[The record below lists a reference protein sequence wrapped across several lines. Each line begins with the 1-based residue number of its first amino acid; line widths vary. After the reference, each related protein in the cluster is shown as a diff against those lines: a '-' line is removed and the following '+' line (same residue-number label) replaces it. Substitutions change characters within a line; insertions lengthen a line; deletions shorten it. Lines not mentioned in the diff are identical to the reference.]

1 MIVRQLRPDKVN
13 IMRMEVSL
21 IWLVMVTSVPRAT
34 SEELD
39 IHSDH
44 CTTDLYSV
52 PTRQKVVLYHEL
64 SINITYP

>member
-1 MIVRQLRPDKVN
+1 MMLRQLRPDKVN
-13 IMRMEVSL
+13 TMRMEVSI
-21 IWLVMVTSVPRAT
+21 IWLVMMMSMPGAT

-52 PTRQKVVLYHEL
+52 PTRQKVMLYHEL
-64 SINITYP
+64 SINITYL